1 MVHFT
6 PSSPQP
12 KPPAPYMREDSYKA
26 LILVIELDANLRS
39 LLECSIQAGH
49 YLSLGVDD
57 IDEARSVLC
66 KTKID
71 LVLLSLT
78 LSVTDRLLPLTDLRR
93 HWSGPTILLS
103 NSRTSFIRS
112 QAVSTTATAFLLKPV
127 RLLELHQ
134 HIGNLLA
141 ARPSIID

>member
-6 PSSPQP
+6 PILPHP
-12 KPPAPYMREDSYKA
+12 KPLAPYAGKDAYKA
-26 LILVIELDANLRS
+26 LILVIEPDANLRS

-49 YLSLGVDD
+49 YLSIGAAD
-57 IDEARSVLC
+57 IAEAHSILC
-66 KTKID
+66 EAKID

-78 LSVTDRLLPLTDLRR
+78 ISTTDHLLPVTDLRR

-103 NSRTSFIRS
+103 NSRAPFIRN
-112 QAVSTTATAFLLKPV
+112 QALNTTATAFLVKPV

-134 HIGNLLA
+134 KIGSLLA
-141 ARPSIID
+141 THAQL